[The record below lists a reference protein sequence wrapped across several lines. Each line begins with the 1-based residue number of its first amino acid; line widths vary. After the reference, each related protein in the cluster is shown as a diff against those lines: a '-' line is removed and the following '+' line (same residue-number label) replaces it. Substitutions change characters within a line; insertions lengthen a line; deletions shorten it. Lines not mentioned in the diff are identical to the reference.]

1 VLASAPAPE
10 KPTIGQ
16 PETDD
21 SGAAMTPGAMLH
33 EASLKTE
40 TREVPAKTVAAEPQP
55 AAFKSADKPVTAAKP
70 AQKQS
75 ADKPGLAAAQ
85 SSAAKPAHIAAST
98 PAAQKKSVD
107 KRALGSSKSM
117 TKRVEVAKTDPLAP
131 LADKHAGKP
140 KDSPTGR

>member
-1 VLASAPAPE
+1 
-10 KPTIGQ
+10 
-16 PETDD
+16 
-21 SGAAMTPGAMLH
+21 MTPGAMLH

-40 TREVPAKTVAAEPQP
+40 TREVPAKTVDAEPQP
-55 AAFKSADKPVTAAKP
+55 AAFKSADNPVTAAKP

-85 SSAAKPAHIAAST
+85 SSTAKPLHIAA
-98 PAAQKKSVD
+98 AAQAGQKKSVD
-107 KRALGSSKSM
+107 KRTLGTAKPM
-117 TKRVEVAKTDPLAP
+117 TKRVAVAKTDPLAP